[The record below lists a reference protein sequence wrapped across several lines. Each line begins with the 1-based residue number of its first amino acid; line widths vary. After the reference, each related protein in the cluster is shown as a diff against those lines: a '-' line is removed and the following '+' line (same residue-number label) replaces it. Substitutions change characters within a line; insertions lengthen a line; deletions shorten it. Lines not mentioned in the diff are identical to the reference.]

1 MRKGF
6 TPSLRI
12 LVAIIFLVLMV
23 AFCCSL
29 YFRNGSSEAK
39 ALACEEYSDSEVGE
53 DYLRIAISEINSEL
67 EAEPKL
73 NKLIFVSLGVRSDT
87 NYVCPTETIL
97 RDLGAANPSRSIR
110 SVSECLVD
118 KFSGF
123 QDKTGERGVLV
134 NIELK
139 ESTDSRMIVDFHA
152 VTGPL
157 GGHSREGIVYERVN
171 GNWVRSFDG
180 TTSIH

>member
-97 RDLGAANPSRSIR
+97 RDLRAANPSR
-110 SVSECLVD
+110 
-118 KFSGF
+118 
-123 QDKTGERGVLV
+123 
-134 NIELK
+134 
-139 ESTDSRMIVDFHA
+139 
-152 VTGPL
+152 
-157 GGHSREGIVYERVN
+157 
-171 GNWVRSFDG
+171 
-180 TTSIH
+180 